1 MSSGC
6 EYIAAHAEIII
17 QKKKVQFSTYVSSFR
32 DVVFF
37 EHPFFE
43 RLFQFFQ
50 HILRKSKCFSD
61 HIDSF
66 NLKHN
71 IPPIWF
77 DCRSDSAILIVPAD
91 L

>member
-17 QKKKVQFSTYVSSFR
+17 QKKKVQFFNLCFLFW

-43 RLFQFFQ
+43 RLF
-50 HILRKSKCFSD
+50 KSLS
-61 HIDSF
+61 SSGS
-66 NLKHN
+66 
-71 IPPIWF
+71 
-77 DCRSDSAILIVPAD
+77 R
-91 L
+91 

>member
-43 RLFQFFQ
+43 RLF
-50 HILRKSKCFSD
+50 KSLS
-61 HIDSF
+61 SSGS
-66 NLKHN
+66 
-71 IPPIWF
+71 
-77 DCRSDSAILIVPAD
+77 R
-91 L
+91 